1 VLSLRGTAWTL
12 GTSCVAAAVVLGV
25 LATRADQQRIQT
37 LDTELR
43 SATSQGVTISDQA
56 FERDRTISLVLSHD
70 TALDAFVLDH
80 RPLSTK
86 LADPTGA
93 IVGVH
98 AVLASLDLLLPG
110 VVTNAGYALAH
121 GSVVADYSRGAFAA
135 PSSLANVASADY
147 IQGALTSGSDTV
159 YRSGITTDS
168 SGQPVITYATEV
180 SDWGVPQGVVFF
192 SVSVASLRD
201 LLKPLAT
208 AGTRLQLLDRTNGRV
223 LVDTSSPSGGALSP
237 NFVGHAAMSSASG
250 TAVMGS
256 TRLAYAALG
265 SSASQPDLY
274 PQTWA
279 VVASSRDS
287 VGTGWLGPSAAA
299 TVLLLV
305 GAALLFIGLLLSLR
319 RRRERTAQVLATEL
333 ERDRLAGRL
342 SDLSGALVRVAG
354 GDLAVT
360 LPVDAGDD
368 AVMHSLVVSFDDTIS
383 RLRVLV
389 ASAQENSD
397 QLSRSAIEL
406 GIAADRQAESAMA
419 QSTAVTETMATI
431 EQLAAT
437 ATHIA
442 ESAGGVSEAAVE
454 MLAITEEGRDAV
466 GRAVE
471 AMDRIAGRVDS
482 IAATTGSLED
492 KVNEIGGILK
502 LLDELSDQTN
512 LLALN
517 AAIEAARAGQHGRG
531 FAVVA
536 AEVRKLA
543 ERAQE
548 STGRIQSLVGEIHG
562 LMRATVVATR
572 DGGREV
578 ASGTQLAHSA
588 ASALQRV
595 ASRVNSTTSTVREIS
610 AATRQQ
616 RGASDEV
623 VVAMTRLSDVS
634 LAYAAGSRQA
644 AASAAE
650 LTGLAGTMHSSVD
663 IFRVGK
669 LGTERDDDHVA
680 VAFESS

>member
-1 VLSLRGTAWTL
+1 MLSLRGIALTM
-12 GTSCVAAAVVLGV
+12 GTGCVAAALVVGV
-25 LATRADQQRIQT
+25 LATRAEQQRSQT
-37 LDTELR
+37 LDTQLR
-43 SATSQGVTISDQA
+43 ATASEGMTISDQA

-70 TALDAFVLDH
+70 TALGAFAQDRRPMAVKLSDH
-80 RPLSTK
+80 N
-86 LADPTGA
+86 GA
-93 IVGVH
+93 IVGVQ

-110 VVTNAGYALAH
+110 AVTNAGFALSQGA
-121 GSVVADYSRGAFAA
+121 VVASYSRGSFLRPEQLTSVGGEAFFR
-135 PSSLANVASADY
+135 
-147 IQGALTSGSDTV
+147 GALVAGSDTV
-159 YRSGITTDS
+159 YRSGITTDTA
-168 SGQPVITYATEV
+168 GQPVITYATEV
-180 SDWGVPQGVVFF
+180 SDWGVPQGVVYF
-192 SVSVASLRD
+192 SVSLSSLRD
-201 LLKPLAT
+201 LLQPLSSP
-208 AGTRLQLLDRTNGRV
+208 GTRLRLIDRADGRV
-223 LVDTSSPSGGALSP
+223 LVD
-237 NFVGHAAMSSASG
+237 SG
-250 TAVMGS
+250 TGTAAAVKDAAPGRISMTSTSGAANVGG

-274 PQTWA
+274 PQSWA
-279 VVASSRDS
+279 VVASSTAP
-287 VGTGWLGPSAAA
+287 TGAGGVFGRPGA
-299 TVLLLV
+299 TLLLLV
-305 GAALLFIGLLLSLR
+305 GVGALLVGLLLSLR
-319 RRRERTAQVLATEL
+319 RRRERAAQVLATHV

-342 SDLSGALVRVAG
+342 SDLSGVLARVAG

-360 LPVDAGDD
+360 LPVDSEDD
-368 AVMHSLVVSFDDTIS
+368 AVMRSLVVSFDDTIA
-383 RLRVLV
+383 RLRILV

-397 QLSRSAIEL
+397 QLSRSANEL
-406 GIAADRQAESAMA
+406 GVVADRQADSATA
-419 QSTAVTETMATI
+419 QSAAVTETMATI

-442 ESAGGVSEAAVE
+442 ESAGGVSDAAIE

-471 AMDRIAGRVDS
+471 AMERIAGRVAS
-482 IAATTGSLED
+482 IASTTGSLED

-562 LMRATVVATR
+562 LMHATVAATR

-578 ASGTQLAHSA
+578 ATGTELAHSA
-588 ASALQRV
+588 ATALLRV
-595 ASRVNSTTSTVREIS
+595 ANRVDTTTSTVQEIS
-610 AATRQQ
+610 AATQQQ
-616 RGASDEV
+616 RSASEEV

-634 LAYAAGSRQA
+634 LVYAAGSRQA

-650 LTGLAGTMHSSVD
+650 LSSLAGTMHSSVD
-663 IFRVGK
+663 IFRVS
-669 LGTERDDDHVA
+669 RQADDQ
-680 VAFESS
+680 ELIL